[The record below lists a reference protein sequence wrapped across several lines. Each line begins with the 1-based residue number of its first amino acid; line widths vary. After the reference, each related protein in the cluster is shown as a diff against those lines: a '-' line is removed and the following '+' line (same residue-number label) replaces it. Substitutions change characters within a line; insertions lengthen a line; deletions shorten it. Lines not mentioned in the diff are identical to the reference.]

1 MMNDYDAKDDDDDD
15 GDDAS
20 LHLPPLK
27 LLLLLIETSPPPH
40 PLPLLN
46 LLSLK
51 RLLLLS
57 QMLFPSPPSQA
68 AMFAFLSF
76 PTFLGLLS
84 PFSLAS
90 SSFFSPPHHL
100 SFLLSCIL
108 VKIVKTLNVVVAFPF
123 PHTVSRSQMIFFEWH
138 LFAILKAINVLLTRF
153 SAIDWFK
160 RKQPADCKKFPNRQ
174 FVHCNH
180 SQVNK
185 YAMLFNVDHFI
196 IVMTQVPL
204 SSVSSEIIQ
213 KSGSPLHPRDWTS
226 RETRKV
232 GNFYLAAAVP
242 ASFWLFANTQK
253 QQINQPG
260 ENLLHRIMDLQS
272 VE

>member
-57 QMLFPSPPSQA
+57 QMLFPSPPSSA
-68 AMFAFLSF
+68 AMFASLSF

-108 VKIVKTLNVVVAFPF
+108 VKIVKTLNVVFAFPF
-123 PHTVSRSQMIFFEWH
+123 PHTVSRSQMIFF
-138 LFAILKAINVLLTRF
+138 
-153 SAIDWFK
+153 
-160 RKQPADCKKFPNRQ
+160 
-174 FVHCNH
+174 
-180 SQVNK
+180 
-185 YAMLFNVDHFI
+185 
-196 IVMTQVPL
+196 
-204 SSVSSEIIQ
+204 
-213 KSGSPLHPRDWTS
+213 G
-226 RETRKV
+226 
-232 GNFYLAAAVP
+232 
-242 ASFWLFANTQK
+242 
-253 QQINQPG
+253 
-260 ENLLHRIMDLQS
+260 
-272 VE
+272 

>member
-27 LLLLLIETSPPPH
+27 LLLLLIETPPPPH

-57 QMLFPSPPSQA
+57 QMLFPSPPSPT
-68 AMFAFLSF
+68 AMFASLSF

-90 SSFFSPPHHL
+90 SSFFSPPRHHL

-108 VKIVKTLNVVVAFPF
+108 VKIVKTLNVVVAFP
-123 PHTVSRSQMIFFEWH
+123 HTVSRSQMIFFGWH

-174 FVHCNH
+174 FVHRNH

-204 SSVSSEIIQ
+204 WSVSSEIIQ
-213 KSGSPLHPRDWTS
+213 KRGSPLHPRDWTS

-232 GNFYLAAAVP
+232 GNFYLAAAVVR
-242 ASFWLFANTQK
+242 FWLLAHTHK

-272 VE
+272 VK